1 MHRLPAP
8 RTLRLAA
15 AAVLAA
21 VAAAASAL
29 SASGL
34 VDQVELADAAVVPG
48 NTVFPDGTPSDR
60 LKGRLDAALAL
71 FQAGHCRLVVVSGAR
86 GVEGVDESEVMKRY
100 LVERG
105 VPPERVLQDDRGANT
120 AATARNVAAVLRER
134 GSTRVLAVSQFFHVP
149 RLRRLLAAEGLTVVG
164 QAHAKYFE
172 PRDVYSVLREVAAMN
187 VLLVKGEGR
196 APSERVK

>member
-1 MHRLPAP
+1 M
-8 RTLRLAA
+8 LRLAA
-15 AAVLAA
+15 AAVVAAVLAA
-21 VAAAASAL
+21 VGVL
-29 SASGL
+29 SFVGL
-34 VDQVELADAAVVPG
+34 VDHVEPADAAIVPG

-71 FQAGHCRLVVVSGAR
+71 FQAGHCRLVVVSGAT
-86 GVEGVDESEVMKRY
+86 GAEGVDESEVMKRY

-105 VPPERVLQDDRGANT
+105 VPPERVLQDSQGSNT

-164 QAHAKYFE
+164 QAHARYFE
-172 PRDVYSVLREVAAMN
+172 PRDVYSVLREVVAMG
-187 VLLVKGEGR
+187 VLLVKGEGLP
-196 APSERVK
+196 PSESVK